1 MLGEPELPDLAAG
14 DGRFTLRDR
23 QGHRHALPGVNGM
36 SLMEIL
42 RAADFPVAA
51 TCGGAAACGTCHVY
65 IGEAQL
71 SRLPP
76 CNEAELWQLD
86 HLVHVRE
93 NSRLACQILWQEVV
107 HDGLDVVLAPLE

>member
-23 QGHRHALPGVNGM
+23 QGRQHTLPGVNGM

-51 TCGGAAACGTCHVY
+51 TCGGGAACGTCHVY
-65 IGEAQL
+65 VDAAHLGTLA
-71 SRLPP
+71 PV
-76 CNEAELWQLD
+76 NEAERWQLD
-86 HLVHVRE
+86 HLV
-93 NSRLACQILWQEVV
+93 NANGTSRLACQILWQEAKL
-107 HDGLDVVLAPLE
+107 DGVAIELAPVE